1 MTHETPSAGRWRR
14 AVTALVALLMVT
26 SVAVGAGAG
35 TVAAADDAPAQRS
48 LQEDDDSTGNET
60 LDPADE
66 VFVRENGDV
75 ILLYGDESN
84 ASEELS
90 QAEYGLD
97 VGEGIFNALIVTT
110 PEEAPNAT
118 GSVTAR
124 LEPSAFSAE
133 GDLTA
138 PRPTAVDDLSL
149 TIDGARTPENSRFDA
164 SGRLAVNTQEAPSL
178 RLIETADTSLQA
190 TVAPNSF
197 DASGEFSA
205 QTSTQLGEP
214 QEQSF
219 TLTEGTGTYTL
230 EARQNQTIR
239 EFSREQWNTSDRAR
253 RTIEQRYASVAEGLG
268 GSATVTLDSYSFA
281 NTSQRGVYR
290 FDVSYTIEYEGVD
303 EGLERVAASQ
313 LANSEEFNLTRAE
326 ASAIATNVT
335 ALTIE
340 RASVD
345 YRMGQQSVAGSAD
358 IQLENYNDAFLSG
371 LDALAAYSPPEGE
384 VGFDSEQLEN
394 VRARIEAQRDAELT
408 RRYSLSATHTLESQS
423 QAVIEL
429 QAQSRTE
436 NWQAY
441 VAELESRDITVGS
454 QEYSLSAETDG
465 ENVVANGSLTVEREG
480 LVSDA
485 VDQFLN
491 TTEAGAEEDEEV
503 AQARSFVRA
512 FREAGF
518 EKARTDITVT
528 EGNVTVEAGA
538 KFDDMA
544 AFRDVLQQSGRLDL
558 SITRVVGQQNETGAL
573 NQYVYA
579 QGAVSASASE
589 SEVRE
594 LSVVDED
601 TTVNMPGTYDR
612 SFPEMDTERA
622 YRYLELEPPTP
633 TPTAD
638 GGDGGDGGGGETD
651 TGGQPGFGAAAALVA
666 FVAAALLAHRRR

>member
-290 FDVSYTIEYEGVD
+290 FDVSYTI
-303 EGLERVAASQ
+303 
-313 LANSEEFNLTRAE
+313 
-326 ASAIATNVT
+326 
-335 ALTIE
+335 
-340 RASVD
+340 
-345 YRMGQQSVAGSAD
+345 
-358 IQLENYNDAFLSG
+358 
-371 LDALAAYSPPEGE
+371 
-384 VGFDSEQLEN
+384 
-394 VRARIEAQRDAELT
+394 
-408 RRYSLSATHTLESQS
+408 
-423 QAVIEL
+423 
-429 QAQSRTE
+429 
-436 NWQAY
+436 
-441 VAELESRDITVGS
+441 
-454 QEYSLSAETDG
+454 
-465 ENVVANGSLTVEREG
+465 
-480 LVSDA
+480 
-485 VDQFLN
+485 
-491 TTEAGAEEDEEV
+491 
-503 AQARSFVRA
+503 
-512 FREAGF
+512 
-518 EKARTDITVT
+518 
-528 EGNVTVEAGA
+528 
-538 KFDDMA
+538 
-544 AFRDVLQQSGRLDL
+544 
-558 SITRVVGQQNETGAL
+558 
-573 NQYVYA
+573 
-579 QGAVSASASE
+579 
-589 SEVRE
+589 
-594 LSVVDED
+594 
-601 TTVNMPGTYDR
+601 
-612 SFPEMDTERA
+612 
-622 YRYLELEPPTP
+622 
-633 TPTAD
+633 
-638 GGDGGDGGGGETD
+638 
-651 TGGQPGFGAAAALVA
+651 
-666 FVAAALLAHRRR
+666 

>member
-1 MTHETPSAGRWRR
+1 M
-14 AVTALVALLMVT
+14 
-26 SVAVGAGAG
+26 
-35 TVAAADDAPAQRS
+35 
-48 LQEDDDSTGNET
+48 
-60 LDPADE
+60 
-66 VFVRENGDV
+66 
-75 ILLYGDESN
+75 
-84 ASEELS
+84 
-90 QAEYGLD
+90 
-97 VGEGIFNALIVTT
+97 
-110 PEEAPNAT
+110 
-118 GSVTAR
+118 
-124 LEPSAFSAE
+124 
-133 GDLTA
+133 
-138 PRPTAVDDLSL
+138 
-149 TIDGARTPENSRFDA
+149 
-164 SGRLAVNTQEAPSL
+164 
-178 RLIETADTSLQA
+178 
-190 TVAPNSF
+190 
-197 DASGEFSA
+197 
-205 QTSTQLGEP
+205 
-214 QEQSF
+214 
-219 TLTEGTGTYTL
+219 
-230 EARQNQTIR
+230 
-239 EFSREQWNTSDRAR
+239 
-253 RTIEQRYASVAEGLG
+253 
-268 GSATVTLDSYSFA
+268 
-281 NTSQRGVYR
+281 
-290 FDVSYTIEYEGVD
+290 
-303 EGLERVAASQ
+303 AASQ

-579 QGAVSASASE
+579 QGAVSANASE

-666 FVAAALLAHRRR
+666 LVAAALLAHRRR